1 MIGATDFVLLNRYQR
16 HFPLVARPYA
26 EIAAQLDVSE
36 ADVIASYER
45 LAARGVLGR
54 IGALFRP
61 NTIGASLLAALAVPE
76 GDLERVAEMVSA
88 HAEVNHNYEREHHF
102 NLWFV
107 ACAANEARLTEV
119 LDDIE
124 RESGLPVMR
133 LPLVEDYHIDLGF
146 DLSGREALR
155 RSDGAT
161 RRHASSCHPPSFN
174 GHPFARCLLALLQD
188 GLPLLPRPYA
198 EIARRMGVSEK
209 AVLAQIAAWL
219 EDGTIKRLGV
229 VVRHRPL
236 GYMANAMVVFDIPD
250 SLVGLAGRDI
260 AKFGFV
266 TLCYR
271 RPRRLP
277 DWPYNLFCMIHGTD
291 RHEVLGQIEQLRRA
305 CGLESYPHAVL
316 FSRQAF
322 KQRGARYVEAVE
334 AAHG

>member
-1 MIGATDFVLLNRYQR
+1 MDLRLLNDFQR
-16 HFPLVARPYA
+16 AFPLTSRPFETIGFRLGLTEA
-26 EIAAQLDVSE
+26 E
-36 ADVIASYER
+36 VIER
-45 LAARGVLGR
+45 LRHHVTRGSISRVGAVFSPGR
-54 IGALFRP
+54 V
-61 NTIGASLLAALAVPE
+61 GASTLAAMAVPPTC
-76 GDLERVAEMVSA
+76 LPAVAELVSRRP
-88 HAEVNHNYEREHHF
+88 EVNHNYEREHHF

>member
-1 MIGATDFVLLNRYQR
+1 MELRLLNDFQR
-16 HFPLVARPYA
+16 AFPLTSRPF
-26 EIAAQLDVSE
+26 ETIGFRLGLTE
-36 ADVIASYER
+36 AGVIER
-45 LAARGVLGR
+45 LRHHVGRGSISRVGAVFSPGR
-54 IGALFRP
+54 IGAS
-61 NTIGASLLAALAVPE
+61 TLAAMPVPPTC
-76 GDLERVAEMVSA
+76 LPAVAELVSRRP
-88 HAEVNHNYEREHHF
+88 EVNHNYEREHHF

-133 LPLVEDYHIDLGF
+133 LPLIEDYHIDLGF

-155 RSDGAT
+155 RNDGAA
-161 RRHASSCHPPSFN
+161 RRHASSFHPPSFN
-174 GHPFARCLLALLQD
+174 GHPFARPLLALLQD
-188 GLPLLPRPYA
+188 GLPLLSRPYA